1 MAIYDDWDFSVEAVP
16 KKAPSDLRSAEVAMC
31 ACVSLGRINMAI
43 HGCVMMK
50 ITRLNMAGVHY
61 VYSKPRYTY
70 IYIYIFIYIYMCI
83 QKANILYIYK

>member
-1 MAIYDDWDFSVEAVP
+1 MTIYDDWDFSVEAVP

-70 IYIYIFIYIYMCI
+70 IYIFIYIYVYP
-83 QKANILYIYK
+83 KSKYIVYI

>member
-1 MAIYDDWDFSVEAVP
+1 MTIYDDWDFSVEAVP

-70 IYIYIFIYIYMCI
+70 IYIY
-83 QKANILYIYK
+83 LYIYVYPKSKYIVYI

>member
-1 MAIYDDWDFSVEAVP
+1 MTIYDDWDFSVEAVP

-70 IYIYIFIYIYMCI
+70 IYIY
-83 QKANILYIYK
+83 LYIYICVSKKQIYCIYINK